1 MEKIGSHIKRFGNR
15 VMSVLT
21 IAIVAVLTMLVLC
34 SGYND
39 AEAALVSP
47 ALSMTD
53 KDSTEWS
60 IEMDSTA
67 LFVFGKLNN
76 LANYYDSVSNAKK
89 IQLMVDSIEN
99 VKSDLIEEVSG
110 YIRKYAPKSRMSAAN
125 IVEQCLENDFDLPL
139 LLSQAHQETHFAT
152 CGSNNCFGL
161 KNGKRYTHPDQCVKD
176 YISLMQRRYIIN
188 RTVEEALKSNLRL
201 ENGRGYYSETATYS
215 KTISGLRDN
224 ILRDT
229 RIAIL
234 VDSIKDF
241 NIQIENL
248 MTNIGDEV

>member
-21 IAIVAVLTMLVLC
+21 IAIVAILAMLLLG
-34 SGYND
+34 SGYNNAD
-39 AEAALVSP
+39 AALVSP
-47 ALSMTD
+47 YMYGSYR
-53 KDSTEWS
+53 DSTELF
-60 IEMDSTA
+60 IEMDTTA
-67 LFVFGKLNN
+67 LFKNLNVQY
-76 LANYYDSVSNAKK
+76 LIEYYDSVSNAKK
-89 IQLMVDSIEN
+89 IQLLVDSVNN
-99 VKSDLIEEVSG
+99 VKSDLIEEVGG

-125 IVEQCLENDFDLPL
+125 IVEQCLEKNFDLPL

-152 CGSNNCFGL
+152 CGSNNCFGI
-161 KNGKRYTHPDQCVKD
+161 KNKKKYTHPDQCVED

-201 ENGRGYYSETATYS
+201 EKGGGYYSETATYS
-215 KTISGLRDN
+215 KSISGLRNN

-234 VDSIKDF
+234 VDSIRDF
-241 NIQIENL
+241 ESEILKLKEDIE
-248 MTNIGDEV
+248 DEV